1 MEMSD
6 NDLRKEAAL
15 SAKKKKSRKEW
26 HLQPLN
32 PDSLLHSKCSRFAE
46 KKEHPPPP
54 LLPTIPHH

>member
-6 NDLRKEAAL
+6 NELWKEAAL

-26 HLQPLN
+26 HLQPLS
-32 PDSLLHSKCSRFAE
+32 PDSLLHSKCSRLPG
-46 KKEHPPPP
+46 KKEHLPPP